1 MYRSLTLAFALI
13 VAITVPAAAD
23 EVWQTLPKFPP
34 MPTADESGMAPVND
48 IQMYYAIYGAANT
61 TGDPVVM
68 LHGGLGHSDVWGY
81 QIPAL
86 TAAGYKV
93 VVADSRGHGRSSRSA
108 QPYGYALMATDV
120 AALLD
125 HLKIPKAAI
134 VGWSDGGIIGLD
146 MAMNQADKVSK
157 VFAFGANTNVA
168 GLRDDIA
175 NSAVF
180 NKYIEDIGADYARL
194 SPTPTEYE
202 AFVAQISEMWATQP
216 DYKAEQLATIKV
228 PVTIAD
234 GEHDEAIRQ
243 EHNKEMADLIPGAKL
258 NILPGVSH
266 FAFLQ
271 KPEEFNAA
279 VLAFLKE

>member
-1 MYRSLTLAFALI
+1 MHKMLMLAVALI
-13 VAITVPAAAD
+13 VATVAPAAAD
-23 EVWQTLPKFPP
+23 EAWQSLPKFPP
-34 MPTADESGMAPVND
+34 MPKADESGMAPVND
-48 IQMYYAIYGAANT
+48 IQMYYAIYGASNP
-61 TGDPVVM
+61 GDPVVM

-93 VVADSRGHGRSSRSA
+93 IVADSRGHGRSTRSA

-125 HLKIPKAAI
+125 HLKVPKAAI

-175 NSAVF
+175 NSVVF
-180 NKYIEDIGADYARL
+180 NKYIEAAGAEYARL

-243 EHNKEMADLIPGAKL
+243 EHNKEMAGLIPGAKL

-266 FAFLQ
+266 FAMLQ